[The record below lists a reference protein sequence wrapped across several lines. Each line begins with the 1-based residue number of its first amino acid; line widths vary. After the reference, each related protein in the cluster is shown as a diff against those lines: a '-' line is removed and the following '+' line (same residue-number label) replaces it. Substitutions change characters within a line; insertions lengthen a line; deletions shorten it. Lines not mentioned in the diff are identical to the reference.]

1 MKTVNYVIVEIDNLY
16 NNTEG
21 DIIVNDSIENVKNIN
36 RIATV
41 ISAPDFTILESGDK
55 LIVHHNI
62 FRKKYDVVGKQI
74 NSNFWIEGNKYFVPL
89 SEIFMYKRDNDWIA
103 IDPYCFVKPIKADE
117 QEVVGFLLK
126 ENLHKGMVQHKGVV
140 LYSNKELIKNGVNKG
155 DKVMFSKNSQYE
167 FDVDGVLCY
176 RMKTNDILGIVNER
190 S

>member
-1 MKTVNYVIVEIDNLY
+1 MKTINYVIVEVSNLY

-21 DIIVNDSIENVKNIN
+21 DIIINDSIENVENIN

-62 FRKKYDVVGKQI
+62 FRKKYDVTGKQI
-74 NSNFWIEGNKYFVPL
+74 NSNFWIEGNKYFIPL
-89 SEIFMYKRDNDWIA
+89 TEIFMYKRDSDWVA
-103 IDPYCFVKPIKADE
+103 IEPYCFVQPIKDDI
-117 QEVVGFLLK
+117 QEVVGFSLK
-126 ENLHKGMVQHKGVV
+126 EDLHKGMVQHKGIV
-140 LYSNKELIKNGVNKG
+140 LYSNTELIKNGVNKG

-167 FDVDGVLCY
+167 FKIDNTLCY
-176 RMKTNDILGIVNER
+176 KMSSKDILGIINER